1 MLQLSGESVIV
12 TGGGSGIGRET
23 ALSFADHAVDV
34 LVGDVD
40 ADGGQETVSLITDET
55 DADARFFEVDVTD
68 EDRVETMV
76 DAAVEAF
83 GRLDYG
89 VNNAGV
95 RSTQQRTAD
104 VSADDWKQVIDV
116 NLTGVWHCLRAE
128 IRQMRVQDGE
138 GAIVNTSSILGQV
151 GSELA
156 PAYTAAKHGVLGVT
170 KAAALDYATEGVRV
184 NAVCPG
190 YVETQM
196 VEETGLLAEDFRS
209 DLEEKH
215 AMERLGT
222 PEEVASA
229 IVWLCSDGASFT
241 TGEAVGVDGGYLA
254 R

>member
-1 MLQLSGESVIV
+1 MPQLTGESVVV

-23 ALSFADHAVDV
+23 ALSFAEQGVDV
-34 LVGDVD
+34 LVGDID
-40 ADGGQETVSLITDET
+40 ADGGEKTVSRIADET
-55 DADARFFEVDVTD
+55 DADARFFKVDVTD
-68 EDRVETMV
+68 LDQVEAMAA
-76 DAAVEAF
+76 AAVEAF

-89 VNNAGV
+89 FNNAGV
-95 RSTQQRTAD
+95 RSAQQRTAD
-104 VSADDWKQVIDV
+104 VSADDWQQVIDV
-116 NLTGVWHCLRAE
+116 NLTGVWHCMRAE
-128 IRQMRVQDGE
+128 IKQMCDQDGE
-138 GAIVNTSSILGQV
+138 GAIVNTSSVLGQV

-156 PAYTAAKHGVLGVT
+156 PAYTASKHGVLGVT

-196 VEETGLLAEDFRS
+196 VEETGLLAEEFRS

-222 PEEVASA
+222 PEEIASA
-229 IVWLCSDGASFT
+229 VIWLCSDGASFT
-241 TGEAVGVDGGYLA
+241 TGEAIGVDGGYLA